1 MNRTA
6 GMIAYDLGESTSMQ
20 VVWDDALTQRRR
32 EVARPRNAARVVC
45 GAAAWVVRAAGSGDE
60 TEMFEDTNPTEL
72 AARLAKGESP
82 VLLDVREPWEQAI
95 AALPGSVLVPL
106 GTLQQRTGAL
116 DAQAEYVVY
125 CHHGGRSAMAAQWLR
140 SQGFAR
146 VANLEGGIDAWSLEV
161 DASVPR
167 Y

>member
-1 MNRTA
+1 ML
-6 GMIAYDLGESTSMQ
+6 Y
-20 VVWDDALTQRRR
+20 DALTQRWR
-32 EVARPRNAARVVC
+32 EVARPRNAARAMC
-45 GAAAWVVRAAGSGDE
+45 DEAALTARVAGSGDE
-60 TEMFEDTNPTEL
+60 TEMSQDTNPTAL
-72 AARLAKGESP
+72 AARLAKGDAP
-82 VLLDVREPWEQAI
+82 VLLDVREPWEHTI
-95 AALPGSVLVPL
+95 AALPGSMLVPL

-116 DAQAEYVVY
+116 DANAEYVVY

>member
-1 MNRTA
+1 MSASA
-6 GMIAYDLGESTSMQ
+6 GVIAPDRGDPSAGGYVL
-20 VVWDDALTQRRR
+20 DDALTQRTRDVALPR
-32 EVARPRNAARVVC
+32 NLVRVARRAA
-45 GAAAWVVRAAGSGDE
+45 VRAGGMTSGDE
-60 TEMFEDTNPTEL
+60 TEMFEDTNPTAL
-72 AARLAKGESP
+72 AARLATGDTP
-82 VLLDVREPWEQAI
+82 VLLDVREPWEHAI
-95 AALPGSVLVPL
+95 AALPGSVLIPL
-106 GTLQQRTGAL
+106 GTLQQRTSAL
-116 DAQAEYVVY
+116 DAHAEYVVY